1 MEFAKNILRTSIDI
15 QSIISI
21 HYFEYTKGF
30 AFTGEVHDFW
40 EIVYADRNQ
49 LLITAGNK
57 EITLNKGEL
66 YLHRPMEF
74 HNLRC
79 EEQSIAN
86 SVVISF
92 ASDCSELFSIA
103 GRIIKC
109 DEAVKQYMANIISE
123 AALSFSNFLGDPYN
137 NNLVRRKTQPFGSE
151 QLITV
156 NLQELLIHLVRNSTK
171 EVESPVQSTSLRT
184 NEKLFLQICEYLRE
198 NCRERITFEQVCNK
212 FSQSPS
218 SLKRLFAARM
228 DYGIMEYF
236 GRCKVDLAKELIRQ
250 NSLNFSNIAAE
261 LGYSSVQYFSRHF
274 KAVTGMTPSQYA
286 TSVKAFMNNEITA
299 Q

>member
-1 MEFAKNILRTSIDI
+1 MEFAENILKTSIDI

-40 EIVYADRNQ
+40 EFVYADRNQ
-49 LLITAGNK
+49 LLITAGAK

-79 EEQSIAN
+79 KEESIAN
-86 SVVISF
+86 SVIVSF
-92 ASDCSELFSIA
+92 VSDCPELFSIA
-103 GRIIKC
+103 GRVIKC
-109 DEAVKQYMANIISE
+109 DEAAKQFMANIISE
-123 AALSFSNFLGDPYN
+123 AASSFSSFLGDPYDN
-137 NNLVRRKTQPFGSE
+137 SLVRRKTQPFGSE
-151 QLITV
+151 QLILI
-156 NLQELLIHLVRNSTK
+156 NIEALLIHLVRNNTQ
-171 EVESPVQSTSLRT
+171 PTDTTAQNPTLRT
-184 NEKLFLQICEYLRE
+184 NEKLFLQICEYLRD
-198 NCRERITFEQVCNK
+198 NCRERISFEQVCQK
-212 FSQSPS
+212 FGQSPS
-218 SLKRLFAARM
+218 SLKRLFATRM
-228 DYGIMEYF
+228 DCGIMEYF

-250 NSLNFSNIAAE
+250 NHLNFSNIAAE

-286 TSVKAFMNNEITA
+286 TSVKAFMKN
-299 Q
+299 

>member
-1 MEFAKNILRTSIDI
+1 MEFTKNILKTSIDI

-40 EIVYADRNQ
+40 EFVYADRNQ
-49 LLITAGNK
+49 LLITAGAK

-79 EEQSIAN
+79 KEESIAN
-86 SVVISF
+86 SVIVSF
-92 ASDCSELFSIA
+92 VSDCPELFSIA
-103 GRIIKC
+103 GRVIKC
-109 DEAVKQYMANIISE
+109 DEAAKQYMANIISE
-123 AALSFSNFLGDPYN
+123 AASSFSSFLGDPYDN
-137 NNLVRRKTQPFGSE
+137 SLVRRKTQPFGSE
-151 QLITV
+151 QLIMI
-156 NLQELLIHLVRNSTK
+156 NIEALLIHLVRSNTQ
-171 EVESPVQSTSLRT
+171 PADTAVQSATLRT
-184 NEKLFLQICEYLRE
+184 NEKLFLQICEYLRD
-198 NCRERITFEQVCNK
+198 NCRERIVFEQVCKK
-212 FSQSPS
+212 FGQSPS
-218 SLKRLFAARM
+218 SLKRLFATRM
-228 DYGIMEYF
+228 DCGIMEYF

-250 NSLNFSNIAAE
+250 NNLNFSNIATE

-286 TSVKAFMNNEITA
+286 TSVKAFMKNEIDN

>member
-1 MEFAKNILRTSIDI
+1 MEFAENILKTSIDI

-40 EIVYADRNQ
+40 EFVYADRNQ
-49 LLITAGNK
+49 LLITAGAK

-79 EEQSIAN
+79 KEESIAN
-86 SVVISF
+86 SVIVSF
-92 ASDCSELFSIA
+92 VSDCPELFSIA
-103 GRIIKC
+103 GRVIKC
-109 DEAVKQYMANIISE
+109 DEAAKQFMANIISE
-123 AALSFSNFLGDPYN
+123 AASSFSSFLGDPYDN
-137 NNLVRRKTQPFGSE
+137 SLVRRKTQPFGSE
-151 QLITV
+151 QLIMI
-156 NLQELLIHLVRNSTK
+156 NIEALLIHLVRNNTQ
-171 EVESPVQSTSLRT
+171 PTDTTAQNPTLRT
-184 NEKLFLQICEYLRE
+184 NEKLFLQICEYLRD
-198 NCRERITFEQVCNK
+198 NCRERISFEQVCQK
-212 FSQSPS
+212 FGQSPS
-218 SLKRLFAARM
+218 SLKRLFATRM
-228 DYGIMEYF
+228 DCGIMEYF

-250 NSLNFSNIAAE
+250 NHLNFSNIAAE

-286 TSVKAFMNNEITA
+286 TSVKAFMKN
-299 Q
+299 